1 MMPVMS
7 LLRRPALLLTAAATI
22 TVPSMLAGLAVLGH
36 VHAAAQARAAMM
48 AAGANPAPEMLTAG
62 SPSSSALPAVLT
74 AGPAAARDAAAQ
86 MAKVSGMNAGAVLF
100 STALS
105 GEETL
110 GMRLLA
116 MAAAAGLD
124 TSYQGVE
131 VIAQSGID
139 GTVTMVSNV
148 WHRGGGLTITQ
159 TSNAA
164 VLTGGPPYVA
174 YDSDSQAPEGVFGLT
189 KPLVALLGS
198 HYVALYRGMSTVV
211 GRPALVVELRRAD
224 GTLAARFL
232 LDAKT
237 KVPLERYVFDE
248 SAQLVSQDAF
258 VQVQFGPLA
267 APPDATSAAQPAWS
281 AVAAPAKL
289 LVQLDGDGWNLPA
302 TLPGGLSLYAA
313 AQDSTSAGDVV
324 DLGYSDGL
332 SVVSLFVER
341 GTLAKM
347 PGWQRVSVGGH
358 PVYVTDHSV
367 TWAGR
372 GFVYTVIADAPP
384 QTVEEV
390 VAALPQ
396 NSPPGFLER
405 LGRGLSRLAKLV
417 NPFR

>member
-1 MMPVMS
+1 MMPAMS

-36 VHAAAQARAAMM
+36 EQMAAQARAAMV
-48 AAGANPAPEMLTAG
+48 AAGANSASETLPAG
-62 SPSSSALPAVLT
+62 SLSPSALPAVLT

-86 MAKVSGMNAGAVLF
+86 MAKVSGMTARAALF
-100 STALS
+100 SGAPS
-105 GEETL
+105 NDETL
-110 GMRLLA
+110 GMRLLG
-116 MAAAAGLD
+116 MAAAAGLA

-131 VIAQSGID
+131 LIAQSGVD

-148 WHRGGGLTITQ
+148 WHRGGGLTVTQ
-159 TSNAA
+159 TSDAA
-164 VLTGGPPYVA
+164 VLPGGQPYVA
-174 YDSDSQAPEGVFGLT
+174 YDSDGQAPEGVFGLT

-198 HYVALYRGMSTVV
+198 HYVAMYRGMTMVV
-211 GRPALVVELRRAD
+211 GRRALVVELDRAD
-224 GTLAARFL
+224 GTLAARFW

-237 KVPLERYVFDE
+237 KVPLARDVFDD

-258 VQVQFGPLA
+258 VQVQFGSLA
-267 APPDATSAAQPAWS
+267 VPPNATSTAQSSWS
-281 AVAAPAKL
+281 AVATPAKL
-289 LVQLDGDGWNLPA
+289 LVQLDGNGWNLPA
-302 TLPGGLSLYAA
+302 ALPGGLSLYAA
-313 AQDSTSAGDVV
+313 AQGGTSAGEVV

-347 PGWQRVSVGGH
+347 AGWQRVNVGGH
-358 PVYVTDHSV
+358 LAYVTEHSI

-384 QTVEEV
+384 QTVEAV